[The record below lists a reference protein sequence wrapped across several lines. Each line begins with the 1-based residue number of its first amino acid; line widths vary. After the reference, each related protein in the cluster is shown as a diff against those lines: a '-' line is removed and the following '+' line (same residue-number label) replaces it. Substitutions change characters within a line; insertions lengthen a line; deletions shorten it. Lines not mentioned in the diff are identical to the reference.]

1 MRELLY
7 AILGPRHFSKTCWRI
22 LPKHRGGREEAGQSN
37 PGAGWVSGKPGF
49 TTASCREPRLR
60 SLSTL
65 DCSFILCLPI
75 GPNPTHPVRS
85 NRPPSSSASPA
96 VISPHQPLRT
106 LHTRHHV
113 KLLCFWK
120 HTTRREALK
129 FFLEQVQGFIYEIP
143 RGWERQKSGL
153 RRLSAAPSSSRP
165 HAYPPLQPALTI
177 GPAPAVLRSLGLRR
191 ERRESSWP

>member
-1 MRELLY
+1 M
-7 AILGPRHFSKTCWRI
+7 
-22 LPKHRGGREEAGQSN
+22 GGRRLANLTPGQAGCLGSQVLQL
-37 PGAGWVSGKPGF
+37 PA
-49 TTASCREPRLR
+49 AEPRLR

-75 GPNPTHPVRS
+75 RPNPTHPVRS
-85 NRPPSSSASPA
+85 NRPPSSSPSPA

-129 FFLEQVQGFIYEIP
+129 FFLEQIQGFIYEIP

-153 RRLSAAPSSSRP
+153 RRLSAAPSSRP
-165 HAYPPLQPALTI
+165 HTYPPLQPALTI

-191 ERRESSWP
+191 ERKESSWP